1 MRSNK
6 QVVKV
11 GRGILDQ
18 ISRPIEYRELTTEDV
33 KDVMTTYTEALSSVN
48 RDSSFI
54 IYCGVKMHTV
64 MDLVMEREVLLKSHN
79 KNSKEVR
86 KIDLEIRRISN
97 DAYVHQGW
105 DYLSKPY
112 YDINVKATS
121 LEYNIFNEVD
131 EEEFFYD

>member
-1 MRSNK
+1 MK
-6 QVVKV
+6 PIKV
-11 GRGILDQ
+11 GKGILDQ
-18 ISRPIEYRELTTEDV
+18 ISTPIEYRELTIEDL
-33 KDVMTTYTEALSSVN
+33 KDAVTTYSEALSASPRNSYFVVY
-48 RDSSFI
+48 S
-54 IYCGVKMHTV
+54 GTKMYTV
-64 MDLVMEREVLLKSHN
+64 INLMIEKELLLKSYN

-86 KIDLEIRRISN
+86 KIDLEIRGISN

-112 YDINVKATS
+112 YDINVKAVP

>member
-1 MRSNK
+1 MK
-6 QVVKV
+6 QIKV
-11 GRGILDQ
+11 GNGILDQ
-18 ISRPIEYRELTTEDV
+18 ISKPIEYRELTTENV
-33 KDVMTTYTEALSSVN
+33 KGIMATYTEALSSVN

-64 MDLVMEREVLLKSHN
+64 MDLVMERELLLKSHN

-86 KIDLEIRRISN
+86 KIDLEIRRVSN
-97 DAYVHQGW
+97 DAYIHQGW

-112 YDINVKATS
+112 YDINVKAAP

-131 EEEFFYD
+131 EE

>member
-1 MRSNK
+1 MK
-6 QVVKV
+6 QIKV

-18 ISRPIEYRELTTEDV
+18 ISKPMEYRELTTEDV
-33 KDVMTTYTEALSSVN
+33 KDIMTTYTEALSVTN
-48 RDSSFI
+48 RNSHFI
-54 IYCGVKMHTV
+54 VYCGVKMHTV

-86 KIDLEIRRISN
+86 KIDLEIRIVSN
-97 DAYVHQGW
+97 DAYTHQGW

-112 YDINVKATS
+112 YDINVKAVP
-121 LEYNIFNEVD
+121 LKYNIFNEVD

>member
-1 MRSNK
+1 MK
-6 QVVKV
+6 QIKV
-11 GRGILDQ
+11 GNGILDQ
-18 ISRPIEYRELTTEDV
+18 ISTPIEYKELTIEDL
-33 KDVMTTYTEALSSVN
+33 KDAVTAYSEARN
-48 RDSSFI
+48 RNNHFI
-54 IYCGVKMHTV
+54 VYCGAKMHTII
-64 MDLVMEREVLLKSHN
+64 DLMIEKELLLISHN

-97 DAYVHQGW
+97 DAYTHQGW

>member
-1 MRSNK
+1 MK
-6 QVVKV
+6 PIKI

-18 ISRPIEYRELTTEDV
+18 ISKPIEYKELTTEDV
-33 KDVMTTYTEALSSVN
+33 KDIMTTYTEALSSVN

-64 MDLVMEREVLLKSHN
+64 IDLMIERELLLKNSN
-79 KNSKEVR
+79 KNSEEVR

-97 DAYVHQGW
+97 DAYAHQGW

-112 YDINVKATS
+112 YDLNIKPTY
-121 LEYNIFNEVD
+121 LDYNIFNEVD
-131 EEEFFYD
+131 EDDYYI

>member
-1 MRSNK
+1 MK
-6 QVVKV
+6 PIKV
-11 GRGILDQ
+11 GRGILEQ
-18 ISRPIEYRELTTEDV
+18 LSEPIEYRELTTEDFRAAV
-33 KDVMTTYTEALSSVN
+33 LDYSEALSASTRN
-48 RDSSFI
+48 SHFI
-54 IYCGVKMHTV
+54 VYCGVKMHTV

-79 KNSKEVR
+79 KNSEEVR

>member
-1 MRSNK
+1 MK
-6 QVVKV
+6 PIKV

-18 ISRPIEYRELTTEDV
+18 ISKPIEYRELTTGDV
-33 KDVMTTYTEALSSVN
+33 KDIMTTYTEALSSVN
-48 RDSSFI
+48 RGSSFI
-54 IYCGVKMHTV
+54 VYCGVKMHTV

>member
-1 MRSNK
+1 MK
-6 QVVKV
+6 QIKV

-18 ISRPIEYRELTTEDV
+18 ISKPIEYRELATEDV
-33 KDVMTTYTEALSSVN
+33 KDIMTTYTEALSSVN
-48 RDSSFI
+48 RNSSFI

-64 MDLVMEREVLLKSHN
+64 IDLMIEKELLLKSHN

-97 DAYVHQGW
+97 DAYAHQGW

-112 YDINVKATS
+112 YDLDIKPTY
-121 LEYNIFNEVD
+121 LDYNIFNGVD
-131 EEEFFYD
+131 EDEDEDDYYI

>member
-1 MRSNK
+1 MK
-6 QVVKV
+6 KIKV
-11 GRGILDQ
+11 GRGILEQ
-18 ISRPIEYRELTTEDV
+18 LREPIEYRELTTENV
-33 KDVMTTYTEALSSVN
+33 KDIMATYTEALSSVN

-79 KNSKEVR
+79 KNSEEVR

-97 DAYVHQGW
+97 DAYVHKGW

-131 EEEFFYD
+131 EDEFFYD

>member
-1 MRSNK
+1 MK
-6 QVVKV
+6 PIKV

-18 ISRPIEYRELTTEDV
+18 ISKPIEYRELATEDV
-33 KDVMTTYTEALSSVN
+33 KDIMTTYTEALSITN
-48 RDSSFI
+48 RNSHFI

-64 MDLVMEREVLLKSHN
+64 IDLMIERELLLKSYN
-79 KNSKEVR
+79 KNSKEVW
-86 KIDLEIRRISN
+86 KINLEIRRISN

-131 EEEFFYD
+131 DDDEEDSYYI

>member
-1 MRSNK
+1 MK
-6 QVVKV
+6 QIKV

-18 ISRPIEYRELTTEDV
+18 ISKPVEYRELTTEDV
-33 KDVMTTYTEALSSVN
+33 KDIMTTYTEALSITN
-48 RDSSFI
+48 RNSHFI
-54 IYCGVKMHTV
+54 VYCGVKMHTV
-64 MDLVMEREVLLKSHN
+64 MDLMIERELLLKSYN

-86 KIDLEIRRISN
+86 RIDLEIRRISN

-131 EEEFFYD
+131 DEEDSYYI

>member
-1 MRSNK
+1 MK
-6 QVVKV
+6 PIKI

-18 ISRPIEYRELTTEDV
+18 ISRPIEYRELTTGDV
-33 KDVMTTYTEALSSVN
+33 KDIMATYTEALSSVN

-64 MDLVMEREVLLKSHN
+64 MDLVMERELLLKSHN

-112 YDINVKATS
+112 YDLNVKVTP

-131 EEEFFYD
+131 DEEDRYYI

>member
-1 MRSNK
+1 MK
-6 QVVKV
+6 PIKI

-18 ISRPIEYRELTTEDV
+18 ISKPIEYRELTTENV
-33 KDVMTTYTEALSSVN
+33 KDTMATYTEALSSVN

-64 MDLVMEREVLLKSHN
+64 MDLMIEKELLLKSHN
-79 KNSKEVR
+79 KNSEEVR

-112 YDINVKATS
+112 YDINVKATL

-131 EEEFFYD
+131 DDEEDSYYI

>member
-1 MRSNK
+1 MKSI
-6 QVVKV
+6 KV

-18 ISRPIEYRELTTEDV
+18 ISKPIEYRELTTENV
-33 KDVMTTYTEALSSVN
+33 KDTMATYTEALSSVN

-64 MDLVMEREVLLKSHN
+64 MDLMIEKELLLKSHN
-79 KNSKEVR
+79 KNSEEVR

-112 YDINVKATS
+112 YDINVKATL

-131 EEEFFYD
+131 DDEEDSYYI

>member
-1 MRSNK
+1 MK
-6 QVVKV
+6 QIKV

-18 ISRPIEYRELTTEDV
+18 ISKPIEYRELTTEDV
-33 KDVMTTYTEALSSVN
+33 KDIMTTYTEALSSVN
-48 RDSSFI
+48 RNSSFI

-64 MDLVMEREVLLKSHN
+64 IDLMIEKELLLKSHN

-97 DAYVHQGW
+97 DAYAHQGW

-112 YDINVKATS
+112 YDLDIKPTY
-121 LEYNIFNEVD
+121 LDYNIFNEVD
-131 EEEFFYD
+131 EDEDEDDYYI

>member
-1 MRSNK
+1 MK
-6 QVVKV
+6 QIKV

-18 ISRPIEYRELTTEDV
+18 ISRPIEYKESTTEDV
-33 KDVMTTYTEALSSVN
+33 KDIMTTYTEALSSVN

-64 MDLVMEREVLLKSHN
+64 IDLMIERELLLKSHN

-97 DAYVHQGW
+97 DAYAHQGW

-112 YDINVKATS
+112 YDINVKVTP

-131 EEEFFYD
+131 DDDEEDSYYV